1 MDTEPLNAPATR
13 ATEPFDAR
21 RIRLA
26 KNQSLFRAVNDQIEY
41 VARAQSTILPIRVLC
56 ECADPDCDAH
66 VELTQGE
73 YEGVRQNPTQ
83 FLVLPLTSSQS
94 SRRSSRGEATTSSSR
109 SSGRHRHHRSDP
121 RGAIE
126 HCRRSP
132 EDNGVADR

>member
-1 MDTEPLNAPATR
+1 MDTEPLKALATR

-41 VARAQSTILPIRVLC
+41 VARAQSTVPPILILC

-73 YEGVRQNPTQ
+73 YEAVRQNPTQ
-83 FLVLPLTSSQS
+83 FLVLPAHVFPEFETIVETRGHYVIVEKFGSPPQSQKRS
-94 SRRSSRGEATTSSSR
+94 TRRDRALPAFSRR
-109 SSGRHRHHRSDP
+109 
-121 RGAIE
+121 
-126 HCRRSP
+126 
-132 EDNGVADR
+132 